1 MARAEAMRAR
11 VARARPAGGK
21 RTMNSAAPARVAW
34 IMPTAI
40 ALAVI
45 PLVAGRIVATP
56 LGVPHPPFVGD
67 LAPDADPLL
76 AVSVACF
83 AAAVAL
89 APRLL
94 SARAA
99 WFAAGACVLALVLR
113 LVLAA
118 GGGGRG
124 GAGIA
129 AWWKVFDPARSY
141 EAPNEYLPALGAL
154 RWGPRF
160 LLDRFAETVP
170 ALPVHAAGHPPG
182 MLLALDALGIES
194 PGGMAAL
201 CIGVGALGVPLA
213 YLLGRQVLDEP
224 RARLA
229 ALLLAFA
236 PGALLFGATSADAVY
251 LTLGLLAAWPLAARS
266 WRARSAGAVALAVS
280 SLFAWSLLAVGPWA
294 ALLAWRRE
302 GLRAALALSALCG
315 VVLAAFYA
323 ALYAG
328 TGFDPIGTLRATED
342 VYRAGIAAVRPYWY
356 WLLGSP
362 AAFLLVLG
370 LPISWYALR
379 ALAAGRTLAVA
390 IFAVLAFAAVMG
402 FTKAET
408 ERIWLFFAPFVCL
421 AAASGPAADV
431 PLRPLLALLA
441 VQALAY
447 EFAFD
452 TIW

>member
-1 MARAEAMRAR
+1 
-11 VARARPAGGK
+11 
-21 RTMNSAAPARVAW
+21 MNALPWLA
-34 IMPTAI
+34 AI
-40 ALAVI
+40 ALLVPVVI
-45 PLVAGRIVATP
+45 GRVYDTP
-56 LGVPHPPFVGD
+56 LGVRNPPFVGK
-67 LAPDADPLL
+67 LEPHADPLI
-76 AVSVACF
+76 AVSLLVF
-83 AAAVAL
+83 VAAVAL

-94 SARAA
+94 RLSSTAFGAA
-99 WFAAGACVLALVLR
+99 VLMLTLALR
-113 LVLAA
+113 LALAA

-154 RWGPRF
+154 HWGPRF
-160 LLDRFAETVP
+160 FLDRFAETVP

-182 MLLALDALGIES
+182 MLLTLHALGIDS

-213 YLLGRQVLDEP
+213 YLVGRQVLDE
-224 RARLA
+224 RGARIA
-229 ALLLAFA
+229 TLLLAFA

-251 LTLGLLAAWPLAARS
+251 LTLGLLAAWPLAVAS
-266 WRARSAGAVALAVS
+266 WRARCVGAVALAAGS
-280 SLFAWSLLAVGPWA
+280 FFAWSLLAVGAWA
-294 ALLAWRRE
+294 AILALRRE
-302 GLRAALALSALCG
+302 GRRAALALCALCG
-315 VVLAAFYA
+315 MALVAFYA
-323 ALYAG
+323 LLYAA

-342 VYRAGIAAVRPYWY
+342 VYRAGVASLRPYWY

-362 AAFLLVLG
+362 TAFLLVLG

-379 ALAAGRTLAVA
+379 ALAAGRTLAIA
-390 IFAVLAFAAVMG
+390 ILVVLAVAAVMG

-408 ERIWLFFAPFVCL
+408 ERIWVFFAPFVCL
-421 AAASGPAADV
+421 AAAARIDL

-441 VQALAY
+441 VQALVWEY
-447 EFAFD
+447 AFD